1 MKAPP
6 EKRYESERKQE
17 MILDLKAEDINFNV
31 LKSAVGSKIYY
42 KLYDWFLNHRED
54 GTPFPD
60 VGDLFADYLLEY
72 SRRGGNVYEFFCKS
86 LIQAYIDAVRDSY

>member
-1 MKAPP
+1 
-6 EKRYESERKQE
+6 

-42 KLYDWFLNHRED
+42 TLYDWFLNHCED

-60 VGDLFADYLLEY
+60 IGDLYADDLLEY
-72 SRRGGNVYEFFCKS
+72 SRRGGNVYELVGKS
-86 LIQAYIDAVRDSY
+86 LSHAYIDAVRDSY